1 MNLKIFHKFK
11 GESSE
16 NANKFT
22 KIQRKSSFK
31 RFYKS
36 HNSVRTEASCD
47 ELTKETST
55 CFVDFRVR
63 MRKNGTDSPLS
74 KSARRIPQIC
84 ARGKRAAFTMIEL
97 VFVIV
102 ITGLVAVAGGKAIVQ
117 ILQNYTLQKMY
128 AKTEMDSA
136 SVIRQISNYL
146 QNSVWDSIAINKT
159 KSIAEVSTSSNGKLS
174 NDNRLYFIEKD
185 LYTLNGEYDN
195 GRMIPYFAGFV
206 DLENSSGH
214 TIKSKITSDD
224 LDKTLGKGS
233 NRVNGISLYFP
244 FINVGTSNIKNKYYQ
259 DDIRNN
265 QAIFWIGGA
274 DNNNKTLTLGNGNSF
289 ITPNQIGD
297 VAMIVN
303 ANPSHIRLIDKPG
316 ISIDGKTYEKG
327 DLVIARREPSDNTT
341 TYTTI
346 AKKISNIHFW
356 TESSSSLIRIR
367 VCYEAGVAKSI
378 MEEFCKEGII
388 MQ

>member
-16 NANKFT
+16 NTNKFT
-22 KIQRKSSFK
+22 KIQRKSSFR

-36 HNSVRTEASCD
+36 HNSVRTEAPCD

-55 CFVDFRVR
+55 CFVDFRVQKR
-63 MRKNGTDSPLS
+63 ENRTYSPLS

-174 NDNRLYFIEKD
+174 NDSRLYFIEKD
-185 LYTLNGEYDN
+185 LYTLNGEYKN

-233 NRVNGISLYFP
+233 RAKGISLYFP

-303 ANPSHIRLIDKPG
+303 ANPSHIRLIDTPG
-316 ISIDGKTYEKG
+316 ISIDNKTYEKG

-367 VCYEAGVAKSI
+367 VCYEAGVVKSV

>member
-16 NANKFT
+16 NANK
-22 KIQRKSSFK
+22 
-31 RFYKS
+31 
-36 HNSVRTEASCD
+36 
-47 ELTKETST
+47 
-55 CFVDFRVR
+55 
-63 MRKNGTDSPLS
+63 
-74 KSARRIPQIC
+74 QIC
-84 ARGKRAAFTMIEL
+84 ARGNRAAFTMIEL

-146 QNSVWDSIAINKT
+146 QNSVWDSIAINQT

-185 LYTLNGEYDN
+185 LYTLNGEYKN

-233 NRVNGISLYFP
+233 RAKGISLYFP

-259 DDIRNN
+259 DDIKNN

-303 ANPSHIRLIDKPG
+303 ANPSYIRLIDTPG

-327 DLVIARREPSDNTT
+327 DLVIFRIEPSDNKK

-367 VCYEAGVAKSI
+367 VCYEAGVAKSV
-378 MEEFCKEGII
+378 MDEFCKEGII

>member
-11 GESSE
+11 GKSSE

-55 CFVDFRVR
+55 CFVDFRVQKR
-63 MRKNGTDSPLS
+63 ENRTDSPLS
-74 KSARRIPQIC
+74 KSARGIPQIC

-185 LYTLNGEYDN
+185 LYTLNGEYKNKN

-233 NRVNGISLYFP
+233 RAKGISLYFP

-259 DDIRNN
+259 DDIKNN

-274 DNNNKTLTLGNGNSF
+274 DNTNKTLTLGNGN
-289 ITPNQIGD
+289 IIPNQIGD

-303 ANPSHIRLIDKPG
+303 AYPSYIRLIDKPG
-316 ISIDGKTYEKG
+316 ININGKTYEKG
-327 DLVIARREPSDNTT
+327 DLVIARREPSDNTI

-367 VCYEAGVAKSI
+367 VCYEAGVAKSV
-378 MEEFCKEGII
+378 MNEFCTEGII

>member
-22 KIQRKSSFK
+22 KIQRKSSFR
-31 RFYKS
+31 RFCKS

-63 MRKNGTDSPLS
+63 MRKNRTDSPLS

-84 ARGKRAAFTMIEL
+84 TRGKRAAFTMIEL

-174 NDNRLYFIEKD
+174 TDNRLYFIEKD
-185 LYTLNGEYDN
+185 LYTLNGEYKN

-233 NRVNGISLYFP
+233 SLYFP

-259 DDIRNN
+259 DDIKNN

-274 DNNNKTLTLGNGNSF
+274 DNTNKTLTLGNGN

-303 ANPSHIRLIDKPG
+303 ANPSHIRLIDTPG
-316 ISIDGKTYEKG
+316 INIDGETYEKG

-367 VCYEAGVAKSI
+367 VCYEAGVAKSV
-378 MEEFCKEGII
+378 MDEFCKEGII

>member
-11 GESSE
+11 GKSSE
-16 NANKFT
+16 NTNKFT
-22 KIQRKSSFK
+22 KIQRKSSFR

-55 CFVDFRVR
+55 YFVDFRVR

-174 NDNRLYFIEKD
+174 NNNHLYFIEKD

-303 ANPSHIRLIDKPG
+303 AYPSHIRLIDTPG

-378 MEEFCKEGII
+378 MDEFCKEGII